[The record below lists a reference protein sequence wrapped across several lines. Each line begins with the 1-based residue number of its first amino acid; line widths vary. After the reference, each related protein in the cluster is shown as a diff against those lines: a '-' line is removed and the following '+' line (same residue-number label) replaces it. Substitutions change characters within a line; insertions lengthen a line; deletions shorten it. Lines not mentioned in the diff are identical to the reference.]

1 MPVDDD
7 DSIQSSC
14 SKVLMYLFGYT
25 CVLAQGVY
33 MAQWFVGIMLL
44 HGSGVQ
50 QDEIRGVQWLLK
62 SAAQGSTVSP
72 APYLPHV
79 CVRARALS

>member
-7 DSIQSSC
+7 GYVQFSC
-14 SKVLMYLFGYT
+14 SRDLIYPFGFT

-33 MAQWFVGIMLL
+33 MAQWFVGMMLL
-44 HGSGVQ
+44 NGSGVQ

-62 SAAQGSTVSP
+62 SAAQGI
-72 APYLPHV
+72 
-79 CVRARALS
+79 